1 MSKILDEILANQDL
15 AYRDFHSK
23 LVPTVNNL
31 LGLRGPVAKQIA
43 KKYANTNTGRAFLA
57 DLPHTYYEE
66 NLVHG
71 YMLGF
76 LKTDTQGVQAYLE
89 AFLPYV
95 DNWAVCD
102 STVCA
107 LKNFFKNPDEVF
119 DFVCKCVR
127 STQIYTVRFA
137 LVSLLCYY
145 VNDSY
150 INKILNIAAKITSE
164 EYYIKMA
171 NAWLISVCIVKQYE
185 KTVEFI
191 KRGFLDIWTHN
202 KAIQKAIESYR
213 IDSETKNYLRSLKR
227 K

>member
-1 MSKILDEILANQDL
+1 MSEILDEILANQDPE
-15 AYRDFHSK
+15 YRDFHSR

-43 KKYANTNTGRAFLA
+43 KKYANTNTGREFLA

-102 STVCA
+102 SMTCA
-107 LKNFFKNPDEVF
+107 LKRFFKNPDEVYG
-119 DFVCKCVR
+119 FVFKCLQ
-127 STQIYTVRFA
+127 SKHTYTVRFA
-137 LVSLLCYY
+137 LVSLLSYY

-191 KRGFLDIWTHN
+191 KQGCLDVWTHN
-202 KAIQKAIESYR
+202 KAIQKATESYR